1 MPVFKEDLS
10 EGELYLLQKCTEE
23 YKDVVAQI
31 NELTARKA
39 ELVEKMVENGFGDHI
54 SGHLNLGD
62 GNEIVMSFT
71 QSVKVKQA
79 EFKQLQYELPK
90 EVLNDCFKPEYK
102 LNKDAYNR
110 LSDDVKNILSLN
122 AKDVVKSK
130 DGMKYLNVKVI
141 AIPNNI
147 TTPDSCI

>member
-1 MPVFKEDLS
+1 MPVFKEELS
-10 EGELYLLQKCTEE
+10 EGERYLLQKCTEE

-79 EFKQLQYELPK
+79 EFKQLQDELPK
-90 EVLNDCFKPEYK
+90 EVLDDCFKPEYK

-110 LSDDVKNILSLN
+110 LSDDVKNILSLCLEFREN
-122 AKDVVKSK
+122 APRITIKSVPV
-130 DGMKYLNVKVI
+130 ME
-141 AIPNNI
+141 AQQ
-147 TTPDSCI
+147 TAAATFSM